1 MRKTFSHSM
10 QGQAMA
16 EFALVLPI
24 LTLLMVGMMLAGFYA
39 YRAAAAD
46 YGIFITGIASGAY
59 DGPNVGEART
69 HVMWSDIRSG
79 LQAGE
84 SGASSGRM
92 VQSQISILDSRP
104 FIFGV
109 NLVEAEKGASFFRLW
124 RFYPGP
130 PTGGVP

>member
-1 MRKTFSHSM
+1 
-10 QGQAMA
+10 MA

-69 HVMWSDIRSG
+69 HVMWPDIRAG
-79 LQAGE
+79 LQAGQ
-84 SGASSGRM
+84 SGAPEWKNGAIANLHPGFPSLHFWGQSGR
-92 VQSQISILDSRP
+92 
-104 FIFGV
+104 G
-109 NLVEAEKGASFFRLW
+109 
-124 RFYPGP
+124 
-130 PTGGVP
+130 